1 MLSSERPQRFV
12 VVLVAG
18 MSIFGFSAGCNSSP
32 SMTSGE
38 RAVCDAV
45 QSLMDNI
52 SKGAGFDSL
61 GDLDRISVAGN
72 NAGDGVIGRQARD
85 LIASQDQ
92 RIDESTV
99 TVEQVQRLAQA
110 ALDRGASSLQQII
123 DGCRVGGRPIVN
135 LPKPP
140 ASTTVPGVATSI
152 PPGGA
157 K

>member
-1 MLSSERPQRFV
+1 VAV
-12 VVLVAG
+12 VVAG
-18 MSIFGFSAGCNSSP
+18 MSIVGLSAACESAP
-32 SMTSGE
+32 SMTAGE

-61 GDLDRISVAGN
+61 GDLDRINAAGKD
-72 NAGDGVIGRQARD
+72 AGDGVIGRQARE

-92 RIDESTV
+92 RIDESKV
-99 TVEQVQRLAQA
+99 TVEQVQQLAQA
-110 ALDRGASSLQQII
+110 ALDRGASSLQQVI
-123 DGCRVGGRPIVN
+123 DGCRAGGRPIVN

-140 ASTTVPGVATSI
+140 PSTTVPAVTTSI